1 MTFGRRHKVLALC
14 SVALF
19 FIPVSARAQGAPPA
33 ADPGASGGQH
43 DHMQMAM
50 PMNDGWQLMQDG
62 IVFAEFNHQGG
73 PRGGNEFVVPNWWMG
88 MASRKTSRGQLTF
101 TGMLSLDPA
110 TVGKAG
116 YREIFQVGE
125 ALNGRP
131 LIDRQHPHDL
141 FMQLAAVWRM
151 PVTESTGFTLAGGPA
166 GEPALGPV
174 AFMHRA
180 SAADNPTAPLGHHTF
195 DSTHIAYGVV
205 TAAVDHGPFV
215 VEGSLFNGREPDE
228 NRWDFDF
235 GPLDSF
241 SGRVWYKPND
251 EWELQASS
259 GRLKNPEQL
268 EPGDVVRSTLSAAWT
283 RKNGQ
288 AISAV
293 TAAVGRNNTDHG
305 NRNAFLVEGSRHLNL
320 NTLYGRFEAVQV
332 ETALLQSDAF
342 VHGAAADV
350 TDPVFAFTL
359 GGVRDVLSWRGFEGG
374 LGADVTVYG
383 VPAALQP
390 MYSSHPVS
398 FHVFF
403 RLRPPAG
410 AMGRMWNMRMSQP
423 MAGHQMPGM

>member
-1 MTFGRRHKVLALC
+1 MTFGRRQIVLALC
-14 SVALF
+14 SVSTLF
-19 FIPVSARAQGAPPA
+19 VPVNARAQGTPPVP
-33 ADPGASGGQH
+33 DTGASGGQH
-43 DHMQMAM
+43 DHMQMSM
-50 PMNDGWQLMQDG
+50 PMDEGWQLMQDG
-62 IVFAEFNHQGG
+62 IVFGEFNHQGG
-73 PRGGNEFVVPNWWMG
+73 PRGGDEFVVPNWWMG
-88 MASRKTSRGQLTF
+88 MASRETSRGRLTF

-110 TVGKAG
+110 TVGKDG
-116 YREIFQVGE
+116 YREIFQAGE
-125 ALNGRP
+125 ALNGHP

-151 PVTESTGFTLAGGPA
+151 PVTESTGFTLAGGPV

-195 DSTHIAYGVV
+195 DSTHIAFGIV

-215 VEGSLFNGREPDE
+215 IEGSLFNGREPDE

-235 GPLDSF
+235 GRLDSF
-241 SGRVWYKPND
+241 SGRVWYRPND

-259 GRLKNPEQL
+259 GRLKSPEEL
-268 EPGDVVRSTLSAAWT
+268 EPGDVVRSTISGAWT
-283 RKNGQ
+283 RKNGR

-293 TAAVGRNNTDHG
+293 TTGFGRNNTDHG
-305 NRNAFLVEGSRHLNL
+305 NRNAFFVEGSRHLDA
-320 NTLYGRFEAVQV
+320 NTFYGRLEAVQV
-332 ETALLQSDAF
+332 ETALLQSDA
-342 VHGAAADV
+342 VIHGSAADV
-350 TDPVFAFTL
+350 TSPVLAFTL

-374 LGADVTVYG
+374 FGADVSFYG

-403 RLRPPAG
+403 RLKPPAG